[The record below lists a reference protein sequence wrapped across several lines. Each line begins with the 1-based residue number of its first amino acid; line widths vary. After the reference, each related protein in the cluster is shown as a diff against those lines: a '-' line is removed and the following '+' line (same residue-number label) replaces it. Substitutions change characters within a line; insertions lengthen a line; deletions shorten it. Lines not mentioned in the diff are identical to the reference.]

1 MVAASEC
8 FCNFCLLLLFI
19 SLGIVIRIPKFM
31 FPPPPST
38 LIPLCR
44 FYGLTKSVRSLC
56 PAPLVTPPGRG
67 ATPRYPSPFAANLI
81 AGPYTDQAPGERCH
95 SRNRK
100 HLGPY
105 MGQPWMKPRTEAV
118 AGHRVPLT
126 LWSETELG
134 RKSPASS
141 VPGLSGERSQL
152 HIDSPCHTNP
162 FPAGRERRSA

>member
-1 MVAASEC
+1 M
-8 FCNFCLLLLFI
+8 FLQFLFVTSI
-19 SLGIVIRIPKFM
+19 YFIGYWDKNSKVYV
-31 FPPPPST
+31 PST
-38 LIPLCR
+38 TFNFNPPVP

-100 HLGPY
+100 HLGPS

-134 RKSPASS
+134 RKSRASS
-141 VPGLSGERSQL
+141 VPGLW
-152 HIDSPCHTNP
+152 
-162 FPAGRERRSA
+162 